1 MESET
6 FLLCIKKAIRRR
18 IEQPKPIQKIT
29 ALGKY
34 EEIHED
40 FYVQKI
46 VNELTPRRLESPRK
60 KNDEKEMKNNEVVEN
75 KDNEKNEKK
84 NEDDKDEIKK
94 EKNKKKEK
102 VSKKNE
108 KKEKKEKKHKQ
119 KERKEKKKFH
129 SILKSIFCSLKIKK

>member
-75 KDNEKNEKK
+75 KNNEKK
-84 NEDDKDEIKK
+84 NEDDKDKIKK
-94 EKNKKKEK
+94 KKNKKKEK